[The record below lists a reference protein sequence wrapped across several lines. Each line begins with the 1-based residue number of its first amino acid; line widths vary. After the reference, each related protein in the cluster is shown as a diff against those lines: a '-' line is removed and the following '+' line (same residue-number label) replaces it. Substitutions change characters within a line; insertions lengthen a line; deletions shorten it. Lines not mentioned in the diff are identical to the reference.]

1 MEFVDYWDA
10 TSRKL
15 IAGLFCLEDDIPSGY
30 DRRSLCTRVPS
41 GRRISPLC
49 HDLQGR
55 VLMSGLQIYVG
66 SILVI
71 VVCMTSRAGANVI
84 DFETTP
90 SGATPV
96 DDAPLVTPYNIAGG
110 GTVDFFFDTNGNNVF
125 DSGVDARGLFEAYGQ
140 DGTDGFANS
149 TTGIAD
155 TANGGLAGQLGNF
168 FLRQPVAGSIPGPF
182 IVAYATSQTIT
193 ALSGEI
199 WDIDGSQGGTEQWR
213 VDVLD
218 ASNNVLNSQL
228 SPLGNSLALD
238 GLPWTFSFSGLP
250 AGVNKVRLTFVGTK
264 TSGLGLAFN
273 NFSPTSAVP
282 EPGGASLFGLGAVVT
297 LVTLAHRRR
306 HRPCNANA
314 GHAT

>member
-1 MEFVDYWDA
+1 
-10 TSRKL
+10 
-15 IAGLFCLEDDIPSGY
+15 
-30 DRRSLCTRVPS
+30 
-41 GRRISPLC
+41 
-49 HDLQGR
+49 
-55 VLMSGLQIYVG
+55 MSDLQIYVG

-71 VVCMTSRAGANVI
+71 VVCMTSSAEANVI

-168 FLRQPVAGSIPGPF
+168 FLRQPVAGTVPGPF

-218 ASNNVLNSQL
+218 ASNNVLTSQL

-273 NFSPTSAVP
+273 NFSPTVAVP
-282 EPGGASLFGLGAVVT
+282 EPGSASLFGLGAVVT
-297 LVTLAHRRR
+297 LVTLAQRRR
-306 HRPCNANA
+306 RIQQVGCA
-314 GHAT
+314 